1 MSTERISGM
10 SFDVS
15 FNGRVI
21 HVKTIT
27 LDVTD

>member
-15 FNGRVI
+15 FNGRNI
-21 HVKTIT
+21 HVKTAT
-27 LDVTD
+27 